1 MSIRA
6 AMGQCLRT
14 STVVALLATVFLS
27 AGNAVAQPRDEGG
40 MVGPRR
46 GPPPEAL
53 AACKALVAGNA
64 CSVTLDSRMLKG
76 TCWAP
81 EGKPLACRPDG
92 APVPGAGKPASST
105 N

>member
-1 MSIRA
+1 MSIFA
-6 AMGQCLRT
+6 AMSRGLRT
-14 STVVALLATVFLS
+14 STAFTVLATVFLS
-27 AGNAVAQPRDEGG
+27 AGDAAAQPRDEGG
-40 MVGPRR
+40 MGGPRR

-53 AACKALVAGNA
+53 AACKALAAGKA
-64 CSVTLDSRMLKG
+64 CSVTLDSKMLKG

-92 APVPGAGKPASST
+92 APVPGAGKPASSS